1 MPTDANP
8 SRREAG
14 FTLVEAMVAMLVV
27 ALVVIS
33 FIGIRTSALLDATYA
48 RNWRLAR
55 ELAEEKMSELMAG
68 ARETRPQSGDLIPL
82 EKYRGFGYR
91 VLIGEA
97 DIANIEAEIAD
108 NAAGDDSAAGE
119 RVEWQRERE
128 DYRRA
133 SARGLSRA
141 DYDAQRNEDINL
153 RLAEKAPSA
162 TEFEEVAVV
171 VYFPKLEADKPD
183 ATDALLIKARLSTLA
198 ISGLTPEQA
207 EALQQAQGGSS
218 GAASGEGGGLPGAG
232 GSSGGGGGA
241 GLLPGAK

>member
-133 SARGLSRA
+133 SRA

-232 GSSGGGGGA
+232 GSGSSGGA